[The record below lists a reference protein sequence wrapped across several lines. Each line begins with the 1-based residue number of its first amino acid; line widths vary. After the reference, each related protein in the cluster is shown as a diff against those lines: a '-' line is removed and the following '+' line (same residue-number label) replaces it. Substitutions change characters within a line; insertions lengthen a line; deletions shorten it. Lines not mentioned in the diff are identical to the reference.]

1 MVHIMKDYDV
11 ILASG
16 AEHLQRRFEELGFRV
31 YTSALNYD
39 HKRMFPN
46 SDIYVKIGKVAQLS
60 DRRVV
65 VIQSCTGSG
74 PAETEKYSTSD
85 RVAELL
91 LLLDMLS
98 RPLDVEKC
106 GHKQYNCKPIP
117 PPKRVEVVLTFQP
130 YALQDKSFETGEASS
145 GRWAIETITEACNKV
160 YVVSPHA
167 PDSLDW
173 VKRLKD
179 KALYK
184 IIDVIPDLVEFA
196 KEEFAF
202 KDCVVVAPDEGA
214 QERYKIDGF
223 GKSRNNS
230 YRVKLHGD
238 LDVEGENV
246 IVIDDLTKS
255 GNTLLKARDRLL
267 EQGAKDVALVVAHVL
282 PLVHRGEEL
291 LERLVEK
298 CNHKVVTSNTVNT
311 DLFCEENINLCYNIV
326 DTLVEY
332 L

>member
-1 MVHIMKDYDV
+1 MKDYDV
-11 ILASG
+11 VLASG
-16 AEHLQRRFEELGFRV
+16 AEHLQKRFEKLGFRV

-46 SDIYVKIGKVAQLS
+46 SDIYVKIGKVEQLS

-85 RVAELL
+85 RVVELL

-98 RPLDVEKC
+98 RPLAVEKC
-106 GHKQYNCKPIP
+106 GHKQYKCKPVAP
-117 PPKRVEVVLTFQP
+117 PNKVEVVLTFQP

-145 GRWAIETITEACNKV
+145 GRWAIEAITKACNKV

-173 VKRLKD
+173 VQDLKD
-179 KALYK
+179 KGLYK
-184 IIDVIPDLVEFA
+184 IVDVIPDLVDFA
-196 KEEFAF
+196 REEFEF
-202 KDCVVVAPDEGA
+202 KDCVVIAPDEGA

-223 GKSRNNS
+223 GKSRTNS
-230 YRVKLHGD
+230 YRVQLHGD
-238 LDVEGENV
+238 LDFEGKNV

-255 GNTLLKARDRLL
+255 GSTLLKARDRLL
-267 EQGAKDVALVVAHVL
+267 EQGAKDVALAVAHVL

-291 LERLVEK
+291 LERLIDK
-298 CNHKVVTSNTVNT
+298 CNHRIVTSNSVNT
-311 DLFCEENINLCYNIV
+311 DIFGEEHPNLVYNIV
-326 DTLVEY
+326 DTLVDI

>member
-1 MVHIMKDYDV
+1 MKDYDV

-16 AEHLQRRFEELGFRV
+16 AEHLQRRFEEFGYRV

-65 VIQSCTGSG
+65 VVQSCTGSG
-74 PAETEKYSTSD
+74 PAETERYSTSD

-98 RPLDVEKC
+98 RPLDIEKC
-106 GHKQYNCKPIP
+106 GHKQYKCTPVA
-117 PPKRVEVVLTFQP
+117 PPKQVEVVLTFQP

-145 GRWAIETITEACNKV
+145 GRWAIESIAKACNKV

-167 PDSLDW
+167 PDSLEW
-173 VKRLKD
+173 VKNLKD
-179 KALYK
+179 KGLYK
-184 IIDVIPDLVEFA
+184 ILDVIPDLVEFA
-196 KEEFAF
+196 REEFGF
-202 KDCVVVAPDEGA
+202 KDDCIIVAPDEGA

-223 GKSRNNS
+223 GKSRTNS
-230 YRVKLHGD
+230 YRVQLHGD
-238 LDVEGENV
+238 LDVEGKNV

-255 GNTLLKARDRLL
+255 GSTLLKARDRLL
-267 EQGAKDVALVVAHVL
+267 EQGAKDVALAVAHVV
-282 PLVHRGEEL
+282 PLVERGEEL
-291 LERLVEK
+291 LERLIEK
-298 CNHKVVTSNTVNT
+298 CNSRIVTSNTVNT
-311 DLFCEENINLCYNIV
+311 EIFIEENPNLTYNIV
-326 DTLVEY
+326 DTIVEM

>member
-1 MVHIMKDYDV
+1 MKDYDV

-16 AEHLQRRFEELGFRV
+16 AEHLQRRFEELGYRV

-65 VIQSCTGSG
+65 VVQSCTGSG
-74 PAETEKYSTSD
+74 PAETERYSTSD

-106 GHKQYNCKPIP
+106 GHKQYKCTPVA
-117 PPKRVEVVLTFQP
+117 PPKQVEVVLTFQP

-145 GRWAIETITEACNKV
+145 GRWAIESIAKACNKV

-167 PDSLDW
+167 PDSLAW
-173 VKRLKD
+173 IKNLKN
-179 KALYK
+179 KGLYK
-184 IIDVIPDLVEFA
+184 ILDVIPDLVEFA
-196 KEEFAF
+196 REEFGF
-202 KDCVVVAPDEGA
+202 KDDCIIVAPDEGA

-223 GKSRNNS
+223 GKSRTNS
-230 YRVKLHGD
+230 YRVQLHGD
-238 LDVEGENV
+238 LDVEGKNV

-255 GNTLLKARDRLL
+255 GSTLLKARDRLL
-267 EQGAKDVALVVAHVL
+267 EQGAKDVALAVAHVV
-282 PLVHRGEEL
+282 PLVERGEEL
-291 LERLVEK
+291 LERLIEK
-298 CNHKVVTSNTVNT
+298 CNSRIVTSNTVNT
-311 DLFCEENINLCYNIV
+311 EIFIEENPNLTYNIV
-326 DTLVEY
+326 DTIVEM